1 MVACCSKYNAR
12 QLRQRVTIQSKT
24 QVADGMGGFT
34 ETWSAGNDLWAMWQP
49 SNGTERVQAMGIEP
63 TVSVKA
69 VIRFRGDGN
78 GAPYYSAEDR
88 LTFRGRTYN
97 IKAIIDVDG
106 MQDWLELSLAE
117 GEPS

>member
-34 ETWSAGNDLWAMWQP
+34 ETWSAGDDLWAMWTP
-49 SNGTERVQAMGIEP
+49 LRGSERVQGMRIQP
-63 TVSVKA
+63 NIIVKA
-69 VIRFRGDGN
+69 VIRFRGNDD

-88 LTFRGRTYN
+88 VVYKGRTYN
-97 IKAIIDVDG
+97 ITAIMDVDG
-106 MQDWLELSLAE
+106 MGDWLEVMLTE
-117 GEPS
+117 GAPS